1 MKCLAVLLAVFVSV
15 TAQAGL
21 VTGELFEQKSNFSKK
36 LYDLDIIV
44 ETKDGLSHT
53 TAIYKDLKG
62 QPTVEEKGVVKGDE
76 LISFDVDQVQ
86 TKEKGRVE
94 VQGEKVLFTYE
105 KDGKKKTAEEKLRKP
120 FVTPAN
126 FNFFIA
132 NHWNELISGKEVE
145 IRFAVWF
152 RLESVG
158 FKIFKVGEKQNGT
171 LKLIQLRMKPSSFVI
186 AAIVDPLNLWYS
198 EDGKKL
204 VELSGRVSPKI
215 LKGSD
220 FKDLDADV
228 RYSHP
233 N

>member
-1 MKCLAVLLAVFVSV
+1 MKALGFLAFFVFAV
-15 TAQAGL
+15 TAHASL
-21 VTGELFEQKSNFSKK
+21 VTGELFEQKSNFTKK
-36 LYDLDIIV
+36 LFDLDILV
-44 ETKDGLSHT
+44 ESKDGLSYT
-53 TAIYKDLKG
+53 TATYKDLKG
-62 QPTVEEKGVVKGDE
+62 QPTVVEKGVVKGDE

-94 VQGEKVLFTYE
+94 VQGDKVLFTYE
-105 KDGKKKTAEEKLRKP
+105 KDGKKKTSEEKLRKP

-126 FNFFIA
+126 FNFFIG
-132 NHWNELISGKEVE
+132 NHWNEFLSGKEVE
-145 IRFAVWF
+145 VRFGVWF

-158 FKIFKVGEKQNGT
+158 FKIFKVGEKQNGAQ
-171 LKLIQLRMKPSSFVI
+171 KLIQLKMKPSSFVI

-204 VELSGRVSPKI
+204 VELSGRVSTKI
-215 LKGSD
+215 QKGSD

-228 RYSHP
+228 LYHHP